1 MSLLK
6 DTFKLIFDKT
16 VRLVL
21 LFFGLAAIVLAIF
34 FVWGDSLMATFSQD
48 GTIAWLHQY
57 GDWAWIAAIV
67 LLMADLLLPLP
78 ATLVMS
84 ALGYIYGAVIGGF
97 IGAAGSF
104 MAGSLGYWLCRW
116 LGESAAIQLLGAK
129 DYARGKNLSNNVG
142 GWIVVLSRWLPVF
155 PEVISCMAGLTRM
168 RAGYF
173 HIALL
178 CGSLPLGFTYAFV
191 GSTGISHPAVAIGLS
206 AGLPPLI
213 WTMVRLYFRKKLKK

>member
-1 MSLLK
+1 MRLLI
-6 DTFKLIFDKT
+6 IF
-16 VRLVL
+16 LV
-21 LFFGLAAIVLAIF
+21 LAAIVLAIF
-34 FVWGDSLMATFSQD
+34 FVWGDSLMTTFSQE
-48 GTIAWLHQY
+48 GTIGWLGQY

-84 ALGYIYGAVIGGF
+84 ALGYIYGPVIGGL
-97 IGAAGSF
+97 ISAAGSL
-104 MAGSLGYWLCRW
+104 MAGSLGYWLCRS
-116 LGESAAIQLLGAK
+116 LGEKAAIRLLGAK
-129 DYARGKNLSNNVG
+129 DYAHGKNLSNDIG
-142 GWIVVLSRWLPVF
+142 GWVVVLSRWLPVF

-168 RAGYF
+168 RARYF
-173 HIALL
+173 HVALL

-213 WTMVRLYFRKKLKK
+213 WMMVRWYFRIKLKNQE